1 MATTPLHEGVCFI
14 GCRLIGGKLVAG
26 FLKKWFRFA
35 PDRKGKETE
44 LDPGKM
50 PRHVAIIMD
59 GNGRWARSRGLPR
72 AAGHRAGVEALRDI
86 VRACVDWGIPILTV
100 YAFSTENWKRPQEEV
115 RGLMNLLVEYMRRE
129 LPELKQEGVQVRA
142 LGRLEALPQEARR
155 ELERAWRE
163 TAGNRRLILNL
174 ALNYGGRAELVDA
187 CREISRKVL
196 AGELHPE
203 NINDDVLQKALYTG
217 DLPDPDLLIRP
228 SGEMRLSNFLLWQLA
243 YTELWFTDIY
253 WPDFRRENLRQALLD
268 YQQRERRFGGLKI

>member
-1 MATTPLHEGVCFI
+1 MAVF
-14 GCRLIGGKLVAG
+14 
-26 FLKKWFRFA
+26 FKKWFRLTQN
-35 PDRKGKETE
+35 RNGKEVD

-59 GNGRWARSRGLPR
+59 GNGRWAKRRGLPR

-129 LPELKQEGVQVRA
+129 LPELKQQGVQVRA
-142 LGRLEALPQEARR
+142 IGRLEALPPEARR
-155 ELERAWRE
+155 EMERARRE
-163 TAGNRRLILNL
+163 TAGNGRLILNL

-187 CREISRKVL
+187 CREISHKVL
-196 AGELHPE
+196 AGELRPKD
-203 NINDDVLQKALYTG
+203 INDDVLKQALYTG